1 MDLFGVLELI
11 GGLALFLFGMSM
23 MGTGLEKSAGNK
35 LKGLLENLTSKKMNG
50 LMMGLGV
57 TAIIQSS
64 SATTVMVVGF
74 VNSGIMTLKQAIH
87 VIMGANI
94 GTTVTAWILS
104 LTGIEGTSFFV
115 RMLKPSSFTPIIAL
129 IGIIF
134 YLFIKSERK
143 KDIGLIMLGFATL
156 IYGMETMSAAV
167 APLGEIEEFHSL
179 LLLFSNPLLGVLAGA
194 VLTGILQSSSAA
206 VGILLALSATG
217 QITMGT
223 AIPLLMGMNIGTC
236 VTAMLSSIGTNKNAR
251 RAALVHL
258 YFNVIG
264 SLVFTIL
271 FIAANRMFTFEFLNQ
286 ATNHALIAITHS
298 SFNIL
303 CTALLLPFSGLLEKL
318 AYKTI
323 PDDCKQDK
331 ILLLDPRL
339 FSTPA
344 IAIQRSREVAEEMAV
359 ISRDAIKQSF
369 TLIHAFDEKT
379 AQVIKEAEDQTD
391 IYEDALG
398 TYLVKLSSQS
408 LSARD
413 STEASKLL
421 FLIGEF
427 ERIADYALDITIS
440 AREMHEKKIQFSEQA
455 EGELSVMMAAV
466 EEAVEIAIRAFLEN
480 DLLLATKVDPLEE
493 VIDDLKSVLKKQ
505 HIARLQ
511 CNECTIELGFVF
523 SDLIT
528 VFERISDHCSN
539 VAGCLI
545 EMSHE
550 TLNMH
555 DYLYK
560 AKHEPSN
567 DFAEQYREYSKKYT
581 ISTDTPIKGD
591 QNESCNRS

>member
-1 MDLFGVLELI
+1 MDIFGFLELI

-50 LMMGLGV
+50 FMMGLGV

-87 VIMGANI
+87 VIMGANV

-104 LTGIEGTSFFV
+104 LTGIKGGNLLLQ
-115 RMLKPSSFTPIIAL
+115 MLKPSSFTPILAL

-134 YLFIKSERK
+134 YLFINNERK

-156 IYGMETMSAAV
+156 IYGMEAMSAAV
-167 APLGEIEEFHSL
+167 EPLGQVEGFRNL

-217 QITMGT
+217 QITMGS
-223 AIPLLMGMNIGTC
+223 AIPLIMGMNIGTC
-236 VTAMLSSIGTNKNAR
+236 VTALLSSIGTNRSAR

-271 FIAANRMFTFEFLNQ
+271 FIVANQLFTFAFVDQAAN
-286 ATNHALIAITHS
+286 HVLIAITHS

-303 CTALLLPFSGLLEKL
+303 CTSLLLPFSGLLEKL
-318 AYKTI
+318 AYTPTI
-323 PDDCKQDK
+323 A
-331 ILLLDPRL
+331 LR
-339 FSTPA
+339 
-344 IAIQRSREVAEEMAV
+344 RSREVAHEMAI
-359 ISRDAIKQSF
+359 ISRDAIKQAI
-369 TLIHAFDEKT
+369 TLVDDFDDKV
-379 AQVIKEAEDQTD
+379 ALMVKDAEEQTD
-391 IYEDALG
+391 LYEDALG
-398 TYLVKLSSQS
+398 TYLVKLSSQN
-408 LSARD
+408 LSAID
-413 STEASKLL
+413 TTESAKLL

-427 ERIADYALDITIS
+427 ERIADYAMAISES
-440 AREMHEKKIQFSEQA
+440 AREMYEKKIQFSEQA
-455 EGELSVMMAAV
+455 RKELAIMMAAV
-466 EEAVEIAIRAFLEN
+466 EESAEIAIQAFLDN
-480 DLLLATKVDPLEE
+480 DVLLAAKVDPLAE
-493 VIDDLKSVLKKQ
+493 VINELKSTLKKQ

-511 CNECTIELGFVF
+511 CNECTIELGFIF
-523 SDLIT
+523 SDFTT
-528 VFERISDHCSN
+528 VLERISGHCSN
-539 VAGCLI
+539 IAGCII

-550 TLNMH
+550 SLSMH

-560 AKHEPSN
+560 AKNEQSN
-567 DFAEQYREYSKKYT
+567 IFAEQYEEYAKKYA
-581 ISTDTPIKGD
+581 IV
-591 QNESCNRS
+591 

>member
-1 MDLFGVLELI
+1 MDIFGFLELI

-50 LMMGLGV
+50 FMMGLGV

-87 VIMGANI
+87 VIMGANV

-104 LTGIEGTSFFV
+104 LTGIKGGNLLLQ
-115 RMLKPSSFTPIIAL
+115 MLKPSSFTPILAL

-134 YLFIKSERK
+134 YLFINNERK

-156 IYGMETMSAAV
+156 IYGMEAMSAAV
-167 APLGEIEEFHSL
+167 EPLGQVEGFRNL

-223 AIPLLMGMNIGTC
+223 AIPLIMGMNIGTC
-236 VTAMLSSIGTNKNAR
+236 VTAMLSSIGTNRSAR

-271 FIAANRMFTFEFLNQ
+271 FIVANQLFTFAFVDQAAN
-286 ATNHALIAITHS
+286 HVLIAITHS

-303 CTALLLPFSGLLEKL
+303 CTSLLLPFSGLLEKL

-323 PDDCKQDK
+323 PEDSKQDK
-331 ILLLDPRL
+331 VLLLDTRL
-339 FSTPA
+339 FSTPT
-344 IAIQRSREVAEEMAV
+344 IALRRSREVAHEMAI
-359 ISRDAIKQSF
+359 ISRDAIKQAI
-369 TLIHAFDEKT
+369 TLVDDFDDKV
-379 AQVIKEAEDQTD
+379 ALMVKDAEEQTD
-391 IYEDALG
+391 LYEDALG
-398 TYLVKLSSQS
+398 TYLVKLSSQN
-408 LSARD
+408 LSAID
-413 STEASKLL
+413 TTESAKLL

-427 ERIADYALDITIS
+427 ERIADYAMAISES
-440 AREMHEKKIQFSEQA
+440 AREMYEKKIQFSEQA
-455 EGELSVMMAAV
+455 RKELAIMMAAV
-466 EEAVEIAIRAFLEN
+466 EESAEIAIQAFLDN
-480 DLLLATKVDPLEE
+480 DVLLAAKVDPLAE
-493 VIDDLKSVLKKQ
+493 VINELKSTLKKQ

-511 CNECTIELGFVF
+511 CNECTIELGFIF
-523 SDLIT
+523 SDFTT
-528 VFERISDHCSN
+528 VLERISGHCSN
-539 VAGCLI
+539 IAGCII

-550 TLNMH
+550 SLSMH

-560 AKHEPSN
+560 AKNEQSN
-567 DFAEQYREYSKKYT
+567 IFAEQYEEYAKKYA
-581 ISTDTPIKGD
+581 IV
-591 QNESCNRS
+591 

>member
-1 MDLFGVLELI
+1 MDIFGVLELI

-35 LKGLLENLTSKKMNG
+35 LKSLLENLTSKKMNG
-50 LMMGLGV
+50 FMMGLGV

-87 VIMGANI
+87 VIMGANV
-94 GTTVTAWILS
+94 GTTITAWILS
-104 LTGIEGTSFFV
+104 LTGIKGSNMLLQ
-115 RMLKPSSFTPIIAL
+115 MLKPSSFTPILAL

-134 YLFIKSERK
+134 FLFINNERK

-156 IYGMETMSAAV
+156 IYGMEAMSAAV
-167 APLGEIEEFHSL
+167 APLGEVEGFRNL

-223 AIPLLMGMNIGTC
+223 AIPLIMGMNIGTC
-236 VTAMLSSIGTNKNAR
+236 VTAMLSSIGTNRSAR

-271 FIAANRMFTFEFLNQ
+271 FIVANQLFTFAFVDQAAN
-286 ATNHALIAITHS
+286 HVLIAITHS

-303 CTALLLPFSGLLEKL
+303 CTSLLLPFSGLLERL

-323 PDDCKQDK
+323 PEDSKQDK
-331 ILLLDPRL
+331 VLLLDTRL
-339 FSTPA
+339 FSTPT
-344 IAIQRSREVAEEMAV
+344 IALRRSREVAHEMAV
-359 ISRDAIKQSF
+359 ISRDAIKQAI
-369 TLIHAFDEKT
+369 TLVDDFDDKV
-379 AQVIKEAEDQTD
+379 ALMVKDAEEQTD
-391 IYEDALG
+391 LYEDALG
-398 TYLVKLSSQS
+398 TYLVKLSSQN
-408 LSARD
+408 LSAID
-413 STEASKLL
+413 TTESAKLL

-427 ERIADYALDITIS
+427 ERIADYAMAISES
-440 AREMHEKKIQFSEQA
+440 AREMYEKKIQFSEQA
-455 EGELSVMMAAV
+455 RKELAIMMAAV
-466 EEAVEIAIRAFLEN
+466 EESAEIAIQAFLDN
-480 DLLLATKVDPLEE
+480 DALLAAKVDPLAE
-493 VIDDLKSVLKKQ
+493 VINELKSTLKKQ

-511 CNECTIELGFVF
+511 CNECTIELGFIF
-523 SDLIT
+523 SDFTT
-528 VFERISDHCSN
+528 VLERISGHCSN
-539 VAGCLI
+539 IAGCII

-550 TLNMH
+550 SLSMH

-560 AKHEPSN
+560 AKNEQSN
-567 DFAEQYREYSKKYT
+567 IFAEQYEEYAKKYA
-581 ISTDTPIKGD
+581 IV
-591 QNESCNRS
+591 

>member
-1 MDLFGVLELI
+1 MDIFGVLELI

-35 LKGLLENLTSKKMNG
+35 LKSLLENLTSKKMNG
-50 LMMGLGV
+50 FMMGLGV

-87 VIMGANI
+87 VIMGANV
-94 GTTVTAWILS
+94 GTTITAWILS
-104 LTGIEGTSFFV
+104 LTGIKGSNMLLQ
-115 RMLKPSSFTPIIAL
+115 MLKPSSFTPILAL

-134 YLFIKSERK
+134 FLFINNERK

-156 IYGMETMSAAV
+156 IYGMEAMSAAV
-167 APLGEIEEFHSL
+167 APLGEVEGFRNL

-223 AIPLLMGMNIGTC
+223 AIPLIMGMNIGTC
-236 VTAMLSSIGTNKNAR
+236 VTAMLSSIGTNRSAR

-271 FIAANRMFTFEFLNQ
+271 FIVANQLFTFAFVDQAAN
-286 ATNHALIAITHS
+286 HVLIAITHS

-303 CTALLLPFSGLLEKL
+303 CTSLLLPFSGLLERL

-323 PDDCKQDK
+323 PEDSKQDK
-331 ILLLDPRL
+331 VLLLDTRL
-339 FSTPA
+339 FSTPT
-344 IAIQRSREVAEEMAV
+344 IALRRSREVAHEMAV
-359 ISRDAIKQSF
+359 ISRDAIKQAI
-369 TLIHAFDEKT
+369 TLVDDFDDKV
-379 AQVIKEAEDQTD
+379 ALMVKDAEEQTD
-391 IYEDALG
+391 LYEDALG
-398 TYLVKLSSQS
+398 TYLVKLSSQN
-408 LSARD
+408 LSAID
-413 STEASKLL
+413 TTESAKLL

-427 ERIADYALDITIS
+427 ERIADYAMAISES
-440 AREMHEKKIQFSEQA
+440 AREMYEKKIQFSEQA
-455 EGELSVMMAAV
+455 RKELAIMMAAV
-466 EEAVEIAIRAFLEN
+466 EESAEIAIQAFLDN
-480 DLLLATKVDPLEE
+480 DVLLAAKVDPLAE
-493 VIDDLKSVLKKQ
+493 VINELKSTLKKQ

-511 CNECTIELGFVF
+511 CNECTIELGFIF
-523 SDLIT
+523 SDFTT
-528 VFERISDHCSN
+528 VLERISGHCSN
-539 VAGCLI
+539 IAGCII

-550 TLNMH
+550 SLSMH

-560 AKHEPSN
+560 AKNEQSN
-567 DFAEQYREYSKKYT
+567 IFAEQYEEYAKKYA
-581 ISTDTPIKGD
+581 IV
-591 QNESCNRS
+591 